1 MRKLVFVW
9 TRREFKNLQRAIKY
23 AVRVPEPVIFRNN
36 VLVMEFVG
44 DETPAPRLKDV
55 EKELSKEDFEGLYDF
70 TMGVIERLWKR
81 GDMVHGDLSEYNIL
95 LHDGPV
101 VIDWSQ
107 ATVRRNRM
115 SLELLR
121 RDITNVSNYFRKKG
135 VDVEDPEGKFRE
147 LVEG

>member
-1 MRKLVFVW
+1 
-9 TRREFKNLQRAIKY
+9 
-23 AVRVPEPVIFRNN
+23 
-36 VLVMEFVG
+36 
-44 DETPAPRLKDV
+44 
-55 EKELSKEDFEGLYDF
+55 
-70 TMGVIERLWKR
+70 
-81 GDMVHGDLSEYNIL
+81 MVHGDLSEYNIL